1 MPNATNPQRVIM
13 AGLSLIHLGF
23 LAATAAV
30 AVPILIHL
38 LLRPRARR
46 VDIGSVRFLHR
57 ALRDSTRRKKVRRW
71 LLLALRAAAVLLLA
85 LLFARPYL
93 SGHGADGR
101 DREVILL
108 VDQSAST
115 SAVQGGRTLFVRAQE
130 EAAKVL
136 KGQPE
141 NTAVHL
147 AYFDAQGVAP
157 VEIPRIDAARQP
169 GFAGTDYNQALRWAR
184 DQVALSSRPRRTIY
198 LFSDFQRAGLSGEP
212 FDGLPPSVEVELVE
226 IGRPLIRNLAIVQVE
241 ASQTV
246 LRDKKPLVVR
256 AQVRNAG
263 PFPANNIAVRLTLD
277 GPAPPHPA
285 LSPSKGERDRGEG
298 VRQQV
303 RTISV
308 PAGAYQ
314 EAAFDVPID
323 KPGVYTGHV
332 EIAGED
338 EFSADDRRWL
348 ALDARPPDRLLLL
361 DGQPGVSVYGNQTYY
376 LEMAMRL
383 RLTDKDAPLTP
394 YEPTRLPWGDGG
406 KLPDLS
412 PFRVVVPCNVAH
424 FSDNDLAALRTFVSR
439 GGALLVFTGDRVRP
453 EGYVAVERAG
463 LLPATVEGTAGP
475 DSYRFGTWDRDHP
488 IFRPLSDPQ
497 QGDLRRVAFHH
508 VTRLRPSPDA
518 KVLAAAQT
526 GEPLV
531 VEGRLGEGKIL
542 VVASAADRDWSDW
555 PQSRL
560 YVPLV
565 HQLVG
570 YFTDRLPETAHV
582 QKVPADRDHPP
593 GVTREGERVIVRNL
607 DPAESEIERFSL
619 EQFRHTF
626 HLPESGSA
634 KEKTATAAG
643 TLFPEAQRPD
653 EIWMYV
659 VWILLLLLVAE
670 IFVANRTPA

>member
-1 MPNATNPQRVIM
+1 M

-30 AVPILIHL
+30 AVPILIHM

-93 SGHGADGR
+93 SGHGAEGR
-101 DREVILL
+101 DREVIILI
-108 VDQSAST
+108 DQSASL
-115 SAVQGGRTLFVRAQE
+115 SAVQAGRTLFVRAQE
-130 EAAKVL
+130 DTAKVL
-136 KGQPE
+136 KDLPE
-141 NTAVHL
+141 NSAVHL
-147 AYFDAQGVAP
+147 AYFDAQGVTP
-157 VEIPRIDAARQP
+157 VETPRIDSTRQA
-169 GFAGTDYNQALRWAR
+169 GHAGTDYNQALRWAR
-184 DQVALSSRPRRTIY
+184 DQMALSSRTHRTIF
-198 LFSDFQRAGLSGEP
+198 LFSDFQRAGMSGEP
-212 FDGLPPSVEVELVE
+212 FDGMPPGVDIELIEV
-226 IGRPLIRNLAIVQVE
+226 GRPLIRNLAVINVE
-241 ASQTV
+241 TSQTL
-246 LRDKKPLVVR
+246 LRDRSPLIVR

-277 GPAPPHPA
+277 GPAA
-285 LSPSKGERDRGEG
+285 

-303 RTISV
+303 RTICV
-308 PAGAYQ
+308 PAGGYE
-314 EAAFDVPID
+314 EAAFDVPIN
-323 KPGVYTGHV
+323 KPGLYTGHV
-332 EIAGED
+332 ELAGED
-338 EFSADDRRWL
+338 EFPVDDRRWL

-361 DGQPGVSVYGNQTYY
+361 DGQPGVSVYGNETYY
-376 LEMAMRL
+376 LEMALRL
-383 RLTDKDAPLTP
+383 RLADKDAPLTP
-394 YEPTRLPWGDGG
+394 YEPTRLAWGDGG

-412 PFRVVVPCNVAH
+412 AFRIVAPCNVAQ
-424 FSDNDLAALRTFVSR
+424 FNDGEIAALRNFVSR
-439 GGALLVFTGDRVRP
+439 GGSLLFFTGDRVRQQ
-453 EGYVAVERAG
+453 GYAAMERAG

-508 VTRLRPSPDA
+508 VTRLKPPPDA

-542 VVASAADRDWSDW
+542 VVASAADRDWSNW

-565 HQLVG
+565 HQLIG
-570 YFTDRLPETAHV
+570 YLTDRLPETARV
-582 QKVPADRDHPP
+582 RNMPADRDHPP
-593 GVTREGERVIVRNL
+593 GVSRDGAQVIIRNL

-619 EQFRHTF
+619 EQFREVF
-626 HLPESGSA
+626 HLPQSSSV
-634 KEKTATAAG
+634 KEKTTAAAG

-659 VWILLLLLVAE
+659 VWILLLLLVVE

>member
-1 MPNATNPQRVIM
+1 M

-115 SAVQGGRTLFVRAQE
+115 SAVQAGRTLFVRAQE

-136 KGQPE
+136 KGLPE

-157 VEIPRIDAARQP
+157 VEMPRIDAARQP
-169 GFAGTDYNQALRWAR
+169 GFTGTDYNQALRWAR
-184 DQVALSSRPRRTIY
+184 DQMALSSRPRRTIY
-198 LFSDFQRAGLSGEP
+198 LFSDFQRVGLSGEP
-212 FDGLPPSVEVELVE
+212 FDGVPPSVEIELVE
-226 IGRPLIRNLAIVQVE
+226 IGRPLLRNLAIVQVE

-246 LRDKKPLVVR
+246 LRDKTPLVVR
-256 AQVRNAG
+256 TQVRNAG

-277 GPAPPHPA
+277 GPAP
-285 LSPSKGERDRGEG
+285 L
-298 VRQQV
+298 RQQV
-303 RTISV
+303 RTITV

-314 EAAFDVPID
+314 EAAFKVPVD

-332 EIAGED
+332 ELTGED
-338 EFSADDRRWL
+338 EFPADDRRWL

-361 DGQPGVSVYGNQTYY
+361 DGQPGVSLYGNETYY
-376 LEMAMRL
+376 LEMALRL

-394 YEPTRLPWGDGG
+394 YQPTRLPWGDGG

-412 PFRVVVPCNVAH
+412 AFRVVVPCNVAH

-453 EGYVAVERAG
+453 VGYAAMERAG

-475 DSYRFGTWDRDHP
+475 DLYRFGTWDRDHP
-488 IFRPLSDPQ
+488 VFRPLSDPQ

-508 VTRLRPSPDA
+508 VTRLKPSPDA

-555 PQSRL
+555 PQNRL
-560 YVPLV
+560 YVPLI
-565 HQLVG
+565 HQLAG
-570 YFTDRLPETAHV
+570 YLTDRLPETARV
-582 QKVPADRDHPP
+582 QIAPTDRDHPP

-634 KEKTATAAG
+634 KEKTATEAG